1 MVLVKIYNYQAT
13 QSYEVI
19 NCGWLSQ
26 FKGVKPGKLITF
38 GKDIEAIIGA
48 AVSANSITNDIQQVL
63 RSM

>member
-26 FKGVKPGKLITF
+26 FKGVKPGESLTF
-38 GKDIEAIIGA
+38 GKDIEAISGA
-48 AVSANSITNDIQQVL
+48 TVSANAITDDIQQVL
-63 RSM
+63 RCM